1 MPITEPVTLLTDYLL
16 AGVAL
21 WLGGRLAEASSRTGS
36 WPLRL
41 WAVAFAVGAASAAAG
56 GTVHGFRPVLG
67 PMARGFLW
75 QSALLGSAL
84 AGALLVAAL
93 GFALLRG
100 RGRVLALAAL
110 GAALVVE
117 LALVSSAGLTRHAV
131 WGGAATIV
139 LLLALALL
147 LARHDRAPLAW
158 LALGL
163 LLAAAGLGVQAFR
176 VSPHPYFN
184 HNDLC
189 HVLLTAA
196 LWPIYRAGLCLQ
208 PRAGGSVTRAATQQ

>member
-1 MPITEPVTLLTDYLL
+1 VPITEPVTLLTDYLF
-16 AGVAL
+16 AAVAL

-36 WPLRL
+36 WPQRL
-41 WAVAFAVGAASAAAG
+41 WAVAFAVGAASAVAG

-67 PMARGFLW
+67 PMARGLLW

-93 GFALLRG
+93 AFALLRG
-100 RGRVLALAAL
+100 RDRVLALAAL

-163 LLAAAGLGVQAFR
+163 SLAAAGLAVQAFR
-176 VSPHPYFN
+176 VSPHPHFN

-208 PRAGGSVTRAATQQ
+208 PRAGGSGVRAATQQ